1 MRAIGTHSV
10 CIPNPD
16 IRSIDIDR
24 QSEEVS
30 NQYDLFPCDNQAMI
44 KKIASDWFHFVV
56 ESKKEIAMEVKSQE
70 ERNATLEQ
78 VAANLRTKSWIQNQ
92 Q

>member
-1 MRAIGTHSV
+1 MIYFLVILFLFLQWVKSV
-10 CIPNPD
+10 LQWFQGYIH
-16 IRSIDIDR
+16 RS
-24 QSEEVS
+24 
-30 NQYDLFPCDNQAMI
+30 DNQAMI

-92 Q
+92 QQ